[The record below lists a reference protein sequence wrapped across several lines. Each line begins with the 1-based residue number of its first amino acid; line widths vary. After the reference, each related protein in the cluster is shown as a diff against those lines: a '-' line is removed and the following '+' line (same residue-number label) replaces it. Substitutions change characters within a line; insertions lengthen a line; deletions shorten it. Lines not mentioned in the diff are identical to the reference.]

1 MNEKIQRQI
10 FNLLY
15 KKGIKNFVGVPDS
28 TMKYFIDEG
37 LKKDKILITTRE
49 EEAIGIVS
57 GMSLSNEKSLVFMQ
71 NAGFANSLS
80 TITSLIKLY
89 EIPMI
94 LLIGWRGF
102 LKDDA
107 PEHEKIGSIQTKL
120 IKTIGIESKII
131 NEKNFENVCDWA
143 LKKIKSGKSF
153 ELKPQLNYL
162 GRYNPRLRT
171 EIDGLINW
179 EMNSYDLY
187 NFINAFDDPYVGAS
201 TNINNKKFKRS

>member
-1 MNEKIQRQI
+1 MNEKKQREI
-10 FNLLY
+10 FNLLK

-37 LKKDKILITTRE
+37 LKKEKILITTRE
-49 EEAIGIVS
+49 EEAIGIAA
-57 GMSLSNEKSLVFMQ
+57 GMSMSNEKSLVFMQ

-107 PEHEKIGSIQTKL
+107 PEHKKIGEIQPDL
-120 IKTIGIESKII
+120 IKIIGLESRII
-131 NEKNFENVCDWA
+131 SEKNFKNVCDWA
-143 LKKIKSGKSF
+143 ITELNKKKI
-153 ELKPQLNYL
+153 
-162 GRYNPRLRT
+162 
-171 EIDGLINW
+171 IGLI
-179 EMNSYDLY
+179 
-187 NFINAFDDPYVGAS
+187 I
-201 TNINNKKFKRS
+201 KRDFLD